1 MHLLHCWTAAF
12 SLYQRTS
19 KAYSETDGEPESFG
33 IAKLESMMIFTRLIG
48 ALRAE
53 RRYHARLKELYRLSD
68 RELAASGLSRSDIP
82 RIAWESARA

>member
-1 MHLLHCWTAAF
+1 
-12 SLYQRTS
+12 
-19 KAYSETDGEPESFG
+19 
-33 IAKLESMMIFTRLIG
+33 MIFTRLIWAFIR

-82 RIAWESARA
+82 RVAWENARA